1 LGLKAIKVNH
11 ALLDDG
17 LIIEGGNKDIECMD
31 TIDSF
36 GDHRIAMS
44 FLISGIRS
52 KNGVQ
57 VKDCNNIKT
66 SFPNFI
72 GVMNNLG
79 MNIHE

>member
-1 LGLKAIKVNH
+1 
-11 ALLDDG
+11 
-17 LIIEGGNKDIECMD
+17 
-31 TIDSF
+31 
-36 GDHRIAMS
+36 
-44 FLISGIRS
+44 
-52 KNGVQ
+52 VQ